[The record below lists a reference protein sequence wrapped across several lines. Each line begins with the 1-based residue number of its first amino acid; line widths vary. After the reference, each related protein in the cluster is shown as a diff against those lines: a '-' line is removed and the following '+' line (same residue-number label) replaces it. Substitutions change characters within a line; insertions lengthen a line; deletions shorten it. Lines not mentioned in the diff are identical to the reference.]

1 MCSQL
6 HYVWHI
12 DQAHLMFVHYCEHV
26 NCIPMPNTKCK
37 YCTCTIIET
46 TGRDDDVHV
55 LLLFCCSTAPHTQQ
69 RRPAMDLANIPAMP
83 ANPNFTRNTPA
94 RSTYAYGTR
103 RPSPQ
108 SFSQQYTPTG
118 GASASQ
124 PAPGGGFFK
133 RLIPVRFSKRNR
145 CVLSSCIIHVHMF

>member
-1 MCSQL
+1 M
-6 HYVWHI
+6 
-12 DQAHLMFVHYCEHV
+12 HV
-26 NCIPMPNTKCK
+26 FP
-37 YCTCTIIET
+37 
-46 TGRDDDVHV
+46 
-55 LLLFCCSTAPHTQQ
+55 CSTAPHTQQ
-69 RRPAMDLANIPAMP
+69 RRPAMDLANIPSMP

-103 RPSPQ
+103 RPPQ
-108 SFSQQYTPTG
+108 QTFSQQYTPTG

-145 CVLSSCIIHVHMF
+145 WVCHYSNITNMIHKLCGYGWFMSRNEVYVFVSTVVYCGTFVIIQILLSPII